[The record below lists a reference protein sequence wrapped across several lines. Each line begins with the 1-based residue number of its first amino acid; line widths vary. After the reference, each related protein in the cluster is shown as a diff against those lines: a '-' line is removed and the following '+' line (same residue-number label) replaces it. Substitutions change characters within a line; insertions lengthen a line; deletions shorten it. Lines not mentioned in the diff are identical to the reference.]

1 MEIDFNHVSDLG
13 VTKCTVVSEKWNTTC
28 NEFVVIKFKVTSTS
42 KNYSI
47 LKADNVE
54 QPIKISVGW
63 SESLRINRVL
73 NK

>member
-1 MEIDFNHVSDLG
+1 MKIDFNNVSDLG
-13 VTKCTVVSEKWNTTC
+13 VTKFTVVSGKWNTTC
-28 NEFVVIKFKVTSTS
+28 NEFVVIKVEVTSTS

-47 LKADNVE
+47 SKADNVE
-54 QPIKISVGW
+54 QPIKVSVGW

>member
-1 MEIDFNHVSDLG
+1 MEIDFNFVSDLG

-28 NEFVVIKFKVTSTS
+28 NEFVVIKVEVTSTS

-54 QPIKISVGW
+54 QPIKVSVGW